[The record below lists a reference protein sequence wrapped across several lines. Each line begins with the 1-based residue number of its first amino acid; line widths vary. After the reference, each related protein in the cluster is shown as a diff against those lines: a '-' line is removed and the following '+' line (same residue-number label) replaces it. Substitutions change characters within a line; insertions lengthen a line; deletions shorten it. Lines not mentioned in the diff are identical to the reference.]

1 LNNNEFFGTI
11 PGFRVQKL
19 EVLHLDGN
27 ALSGEIPE
35 IASLA
40 MRELR
45 LDVNTLSG
53 SLTSRLGSLEALEIM
68 RLEYNRLVGTVPEEF
83 GKLKQIGRC
92 TTKTSNTILL
102 ISQSFDRG
110 IEY

>member
-1 LNNNEFFGTI
+1 
-11 PGFRVQKL
+11 
-19 EVLHLDGN
+19 
-27 ALSGEIPE
+27 
-35 IASLA
+35 

-83 GKLKQIGRC
+83 GKLKQIEELNIEGNQLLGSVPSELCKLRAQRVFDFQAVC
-92 TTKTSNTILL
+92 YGGNTALECACC
-102 ISQSFDRG
+102 D
-110 IEY
+110 ECK